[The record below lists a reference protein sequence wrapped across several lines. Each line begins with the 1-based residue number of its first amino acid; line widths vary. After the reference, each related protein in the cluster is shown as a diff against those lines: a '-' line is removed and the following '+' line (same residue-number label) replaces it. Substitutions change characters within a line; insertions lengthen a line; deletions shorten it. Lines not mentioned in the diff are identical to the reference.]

1 MNGRE
6 EGGMGKERTQKIL
19 EQGSDIGGHLLY
31 FHMCKIGHSLG
42 S

>member
-6 EGGMGKERTQKIL
+6 EGRMGKV
-19 EQGSDIGGHLLY
+19 QGSDIGGPLVY
-31 FHMCKIGHSLG
+31 FHMCKIWDSLG

>member
-6 EGGMGKERTQKIL
+6 EGRMGKERTQEIL
-19 EQGSDIGGHLLY
+19 VQGSDIGGPLVY
-31 FHMCKIGHSLG
+31 FHMCKIWDSLG